1 MTVLVTVTILI
12 VRFNDISKL
21 WIERIKCYYNCKI
34 ITLLLLLLL
43 ILQGSNILPQEM
55 ENSQMPVTAITTK
68 RQ

>member
-34 ITLLLLLLL
+34 ITLLLLLL